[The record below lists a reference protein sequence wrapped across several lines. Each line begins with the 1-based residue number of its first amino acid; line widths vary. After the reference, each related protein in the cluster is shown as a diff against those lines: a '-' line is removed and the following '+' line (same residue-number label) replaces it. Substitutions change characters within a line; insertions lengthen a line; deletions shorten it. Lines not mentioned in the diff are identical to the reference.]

1 MKAIILQVR
10 DSMCEDGSLCD
21 LVMNTLI
28 ITAFGGVMAQS
39 IVVLS

>member
-1 MKAIILQVR
+1 MKALALKVR
-10 DSMCEDGSLCD
+10 DSICEDGSLCD
-21 LVMNTLI
+21 AVLNILI

>member
-28 ITAFGGVMAQS
+28 IAAFGGVMAQS

>member
-21 LVMNTLI
+21 AVMNLLI
-28 ITAFGGVMAQS
+28 ITAFGGVMAKA
-39 IVVLS
+39 